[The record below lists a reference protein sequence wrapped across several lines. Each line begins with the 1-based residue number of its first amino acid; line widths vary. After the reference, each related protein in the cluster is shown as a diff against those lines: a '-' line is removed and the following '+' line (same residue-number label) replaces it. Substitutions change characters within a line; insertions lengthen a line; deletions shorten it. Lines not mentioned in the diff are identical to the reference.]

1 MDIYSLGKIART
13 TDGRGEF
20 FHAFNIIG
28 VQGRPVVGF
37 AFETQEEAEAAH
49 KAHAGD
55 CRHSQTDYALSPTVP
70 ALISK

>member
-1 MDIYSLGKIART
+1 MDIYNLGKVART

-49 KAHAGD
+49 KAMLAD
-55 CRHSQTDYALSPTVP
+55 CRHSQTDYALSAALP
-70 ALISK
+70 ALT

>member
-1 MDIYSLGKIART
+1 MDIYNLGKVART
-13 TDGRGEF
+13 TDNRGEP

-49 KAHAGD
+49 KAMLVIITTAK
-55 CRHSQTDYALSPTVP
+55 
-70 ALISK
+70 LITPYPPPYPR